1 MCLTITAIALHY
13 YTISGSLFERM
24 NLTLFDFFFAIC
36 TTFTTNQIVGK
47 RSPPMVKINKDFLF
61 SSFFTWP
68 RELYQNP
75 SSRYILLPVLRTF
88 RDAGTTREKKKFL
101 VYLSDQPLIGRFSTE
116 IFRHFFQIV
125 STDGAIGKKYTFIHD
140 IEYLQHVIRS
150 VRHVCANRFI

>member
-1 MCLTITAIALHY
+1 
-13 YTISGSLFERM
+13 
-24 NLTLFDFFFAIC
+24 
-36 TTFTTNQIVGK
+36 
-47 RSPPMVKINKDFLF
+47 MVKINKDFLF

-88 RDAGTTREKKKFL
+88 RDAGTNREKKKCL

-125 STDGAIGKKYTFIHD
+125 STDGAIGKNIHLYTISNIYNMSFNLYDMFAPTDLFNID
-140 IEYLQHVIRS
+140 RE
-150 VRHVCANRFI
+150 